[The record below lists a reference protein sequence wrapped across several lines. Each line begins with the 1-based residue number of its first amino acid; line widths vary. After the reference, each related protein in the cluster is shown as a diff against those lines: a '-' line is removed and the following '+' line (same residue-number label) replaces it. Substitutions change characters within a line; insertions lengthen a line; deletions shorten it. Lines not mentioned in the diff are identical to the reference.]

1 MKTETF
7 QISNEIFFFVYCFLL
22 AEEDV
27 ITSQS
32 GKSSIYEVHLTPCA
46 QTHETGLKNFK
57 CFCWKCLYSLTA
69 KIDFSDLYSISGDVL
84 INKGENLWTGE
95 TS

>member
-32 GKSSIYEVHLTPCA
+32 GKSSIYKVTWHPVHKSY
-46 QTHETGLKNFK
+46 ETGLKNSK

-69 KIDFSDLYSISGDVL
+69 KFDFSDM
-84 INKGENLWTGE
+84 
-95 TS
+95 

>member
-32 GKSSIYEVHLTPCA
+32 GKSSIYKVHLTPCA
-46 QTHETGLKNFK
+46 Q
-57 CFCWKCLYSLTA
+57 
-69 KIDFSDLYSISGDVL
+69 I
-84 INKGENLWTGE
+84 LWDWFE
-95 TS
+95 KF